1 MVELLADRNE
11 LEVMAPI
18 ILSGSSHPRLAAAIA
33 RELGVAAGSCVVD
46 RFPDGES
53 RIELVEDVRGRVVYA
68 VQSTSA
74 PIGERLLELLLLSDV
89 CHRGGCASFAAV
101 IPYLGY
107 ARQDRRVTGRE
118 PLSARVIASQVES
131 AGVERV
137 ITVDLHSAAS
147 EGCWRIPVEHVSAI
161 SLLAE
166 HVRNAAGSRA
176 VVVAPD
182 LGAIKRAAKLA
193 AQLGLPVA
201 VVHKNRVGGA
211 AIVTREILGLLPD
224 RAPIIV
230 DDVIATGETIE
241 AAARALRESGCMQ
254 SITVAA
260 THAVFANDAVERLG
274 RLDLARIVVT
284 DSVPPRQPPPA
295 LPTESVSLA
304 ALLADRIRVC
314 MGMPRPSRPE
324 PSVSSVAPEAGDLV

>member
-1 MVELLADRNE
+1 
-11 LEVMAPI
+11 MAPI

-33 RELGVAAGSCVVD
+33 RELGVAPGRCVVD

-74 PIGERLLELLLLSDV
+74 PIGEHLLELLLISDA
-89 CHRGGCASFAAV
+89 CHRAGCASFAAV

-147 EGCWRIPVEHVSAI
+147 EGCWGIPIEHLSAV

-166 HVRNAAGSRA
+166 HVRKAAGTHA
-176 VVVAPD
+176 IVVAPD
-182 LGAIKRAAKLA
+182 LGAMKRAEKLA

-201 VVHKNRVGGA
+201 VVRKNRVDGA
-211 AIVTREILGLLPD
+211 EVVTSGVLGLESGA
-224 RAPIIV
+224 APIIV
-230 DDVIATGETIE
+230 DDVIATGGTIE

-260 THAVFANDAVERLG
+260 THAVLANDAIERLG
-274 RLDLARIVVT
+274 RLDLSRIVVT

-304 ALLADRIRVC
+304 PLLAEKIRAC
-314 MGMPRPSRPE
+314 AGMPQPSRGE
-324 PSVSSVAPEAGDLV
+324 ASVSPEAPERGELA